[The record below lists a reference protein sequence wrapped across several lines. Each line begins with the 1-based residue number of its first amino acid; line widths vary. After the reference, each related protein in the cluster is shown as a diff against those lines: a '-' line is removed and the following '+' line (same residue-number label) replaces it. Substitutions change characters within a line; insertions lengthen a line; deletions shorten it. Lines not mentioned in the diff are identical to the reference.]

1 MSGRLS
7 GALGNGRV
15 QLALATVCCVG
26 VFGGAHLSRAG
37 GANGQSVALSQTR
50 LNGAWELQS
59 VGGDAVGPGVESGV
73 VSQRVMFANGTV
85 QGETRLLAASAS
97 ATTAMPFPDLSVSRV
112 TESDDGHEI
121 TVYWNGTCAL
131 LPNNRLQFRIGK
143 AQYPLAAHFDPQTM
157 GLEMEQDVILT
168 YKGAA
173 HYRMA
178 SLTHK

>member
-7 GALGNGRV
+7 EALGNGRV

-37 GANGQSVALSQTR
+37 GASDGAALSQTR

-59 VGGDAVGPGVESGV
+59 VGGDPVGPAVESGV
-73 VSQRVMFANGTV
+73 VSQRIEFADGKI
-85 QGETRLLAASAS
+85 QGETHLLAASAS

-112 TESDDGHEI
+112 VESDDGHEI

-131 LPNNRLQFRIGK
+131 LPNNRLDFHIGK

-157 GLEMEQDVILT
+157 GLEMEQDAILT